1 MRARSTLNKDAF
13 DLLYEEAAR
22 DSAEYIRKF
31 INDSIIT
38 DGAWW
43 DVASKKIEVDGLCL
57 EFGVY
62 DGTSINYFSNAQ
74 PNLTWYGFDSF
85 EGFQEDWVGGYFGK
99 DSFSMNGKIPKV
111 NKNVK
116 LIKGWFK
123 DTLPNFLKGMSKNIA
138 FINMDCDTYE
148 STKQVLDMIGPER
161 LVPNT
166 RILFDEYH
174 SYIGWKFGEYKA
186 WQDFVK
192 EHNIKYKYE
201 MFGPR
206 QSLIKICN

>member
-1 MRARSTLNKDAF
+1 
-13 DLLYEEAAR
+13 
-22 DSAEYIRKF
+22 
-31 INDSIIT
+31 
-38 DGAWW
+38 
-43 DVASKKIEVDGLCL
+43 
-57 EFGVY
+57 
-62 DGTSINYFSNAQ
+62 
-74 PNLTWYGFDSF
+74 
-85 EGFQEDWVGGYFGK
+85 
-99 DSFSMNGKIPKV
+99 MNGKIPKV

-123 DTLPNFLKGMSKNIA
+123 DKLPNFLKVMSKNIA

-148 STKQVLDMIGPER
+148 STKQVLDIIGPER